1 MVMNTWIVVAGDPG
15 VRNLVATARELG
27 GQVRAVVIGTRQV
40 ADTLAA
46 SGVDEVIWIE
56 QAAGVPIEAYACAV
70 PELVRA
76 TPGVLISGRRPAER
90 VVLGAAAAALHAPVI
105 TGASTVSIED
115 DEVLVTHSAFGG
127 ISEQTI
133 AVAGPVALILDGGGL
148 PPAGEPVAV
157 SRQDAAPRTGVA
169 VAQRIISTA
178 DRVDLGSA
186 TRVIGV
192 GRGLRQQADLALI
205 ENLAKAL
212 KAEIGC
218 TRPLAEGLDW
228 LPRDR
233 YIGISG
239 QHIAPRLYLA
249 VGLSG
254 QLQHLDGVRGAEVVV
269 SVNND
274 PRAPICEQ
282 ADYVLV
288 TDLYE
293 FVPALAA
300 ELAG

>member
-1 MVMNTWIVVAGDPG
+1 M
-15 VRNLVATARELG
+15 
-27 GQVRAVVIGTRQV
+27 
-40 ADTLAA
+40 
-46 SGVDEVIWIE
+46 
-56 QAAGVPIEAYACAV
+56 
-70 PELVRA
+70 
-76 TPGVLISGRRPAER
+76 
-90 VVLGAAAAALHAPVI
+90 
-105 TGASTVSIED
+105 
-115 DEVLVTHSAFGG
+115 
-127 ISEQTI
+127 
-133 AVAGPVALILDGGGL
+133 
-148 PPAGEPVAV
+148 

-169 VAQRIISTA
+169 VAERIISTA

-192 GRGLRQQADLALI
+192 GRGLRQQADLTLI